1 MYLSE
6 ISQYEP
12 LSPDKEVELAVLIA
26 KGDKDAMKELVEAN
40 LRFVVSVAK
49 KYQGNGLSLSDII
62 NEGNLGLIK
71 AAKRFDPSRGFKFI
85 SYAVWW
91 IRQAI
96 LQALAEQGRLIRL
109 PLNRVGTITKI
120 TKAAEKLEAEM
131 GRPPKVEEISH
142 QLDVKSEEVF
152 NALQYSR
159 RHSSLDA
166 PFAEGEDSS
175 LINVIEDEQEKDPD
189 NKVMDTSMKEEI
201 ASALSTLTERERSV
215 IEMYFGIN
223 RDRSFTLNEI
233 GEQFSLTRERVR
245 QIKEKAI
252 RRLAHKTRSE
262 PLEFIL
268 DSSLN
273 PVFILFPIFPIILIM
288 HIHTA
293 VNAFQI
299 RKSLM
304 SKELDYRWLKYMPGW
319 QEIPL
324 NIQASR
330 ELYKNLFEAPVPFL
344 VYCLFAYTVSHVTI
358 LNLSLAWLYVAFRVW
373 HYFVRM
379 SNPKISKRRVPFQY
393 SLIVTFILWTELFIF
408 LVK

>member
-1 MYLSE
+1 LTAKISKKLSNELKNIESTGPDEMAAAIEKEQAEEEKRKQALGRADERIKRSKVSSGTISMYLSE

-12 LSPDKEVELAVLIA
+12 LAPEKEVELAVLIA
-26 KGDKDAMKELVEAN
+26 KGDKRAMKELVEAN
-40 LRFVVSVAK
+40 LRFVFCAK

-262 PLEFIL
+262 PL
-268 DSSLN
+268 
-273 PVFILFPIFPIILIM
+273 
-288 HIHTA
+288 
-293 VNAFQI
+293 
-299 RKSLM
+299 R
-304 SKELDYRWLKYMPGW
+304 
-319 QEIPL
+319 
-324 NIQASR
+324 
-330 ELYKNLFEAPVPFL
+330 
-344 VYCLFAYTVSHVTI
+344 VYLG
-358 LNLSLAWLYVAFRVW
+358 
-373 HYFVRM
+373 
-379 SNPKISKRRVPFQY
+379 Q
-393 SLIVTFILWTELFIF
+393 
-408 LVK
+408 

>member
-1 MYLSE
+1 MRQLKITKQVTNRETASLDKYLQE
-6 ISQYEP
+6 IGKVDLITAEE
-12 LSPDKEVELAVLIA
+12 EVELAQKIRA
-26 KGDKDAMKELVEAN
+26 GDENALDKLTKAN

-49 KYQGNGLSLSDII
+49 QYQNQGLTLPDLI

-71 AAKRFDPSRGFKFI
+71 AARRFDETRGFKFI

-262 PLEFIL
+262 PL
-268 DSSLN
+268 
-273 PVFILFPIFPIILIM
+273 
-288 HIHTA
+288 
-293 VNAFQI
+293 
-299 RKSLM
+299 R
-304 SKELDYRWLKYMPGW
+304 
-319 QEIPL
+319 
-324 NIQASR
+324 
-330 ELYKNLFEAPVPFL
+330 
-344 VYCLFAYTVSHVTI
+344 VYLG
-358 LNLSLAWLYVAFRVW
+358 
-373 HYFVRM
+373 
-379 SNPKISKRRVPFQY
+379 Q
-393 SLIVTFILWTELFIF
+393 
-408 LVK
+408 

>member
-1 MYLSE
+1 MSAKKLSKKQLAKELKNIESTDADALATQIEKELSPEDKVKAAKERANEKIRRSKIASGTISMYLSE

-12 LSPDKEVELAVLIA
+12 LPPAREVELAVRIE
-26 KGDKDAMKELVEAN
+26 KGDREAMKELVEAN

-71 AAKRFDPSRGFKFI
+71 ASKRFDPSRGFKFI

-120 TKAAEKLEAEM
+120 TKAAEKLEAEI
-131 GRPPKVEEISH
+131 GRQPKVEEISH
-142 QLDVKSEEVF
+142 QLDIGTNEVF

-166 PFAEGEDSS
+166 PFSDGEDSS
-175 LINVIEDEQEKDPD
+175 LINVIQDEQEKNPD

-201 ASALSTLTERERSV
+201 ASALSTLTDRERSV

-262 PLEFIL
+262 PL
-268 DSSLN
+268 
-273 PVFILFPIFPIILIM
+273 
-288 HIHTA
+288 
-293 VNAFQI
+293 
-299 RKSLM
+299 R
-304 SKELDYRWLKYMPGW
+304 
-319 QEIPL
+319 
-324 NIQASR
+324 
-330 ELYKNLFEAPVPFL
+330 
-344 VYCLFAYTVSHVTI
+344 VYLG
-358 LNLSLAWLYVAFRVW
+358 
-373 HYFVRM
+373 
-379 SNPKISKRRVPFQY
+379 
-393 SLIVTFILWTELFIF
+393 
-408 LVK
+408 

>member
-1 MYLSE
+1 MSAKKLSKKQLEKELKNIELTDADALATQIEKELSPEDKVKAAKERANEKIRRSKIASGTISMYLSE

-12 LSPDKEVELAVLIA
+12 LPPAREVELAVRIE
-26 KGDKDAMKELVEAN
+26 KGDREAMKELVEAN

-71 AAKRFDPSRGFKFI
+71 ASKRFDPSRGFKFI

-120 TKAAEKLEAEM
+120 TKAAEKLEAEI
-131 GRPPKVEEISH
+131 GRQPKVEEISH
-142 QLDVKSEEVF
+142 QLDIGTNEVF

-166 PFAEGEDSS
+166 PFSDGEDSS
-175 LINVIEDEQEKDPD
+175 LINVIQDEEEKNPD

-201 ASALSTLTERERSV
+201 ASALSTLTDRERSV

-262 PLEFIL
+262 PL
-268 DSSLN
+268 
-273 PVFILFPIFPIILIM
+273 
-288 HIHTA
+288 
-293 VNAFQI
+293 
-299 RKSLM
+299 R
-304 SKELDYRWLKYMPGW
+304 
-319 QEIPL
+319 
-324 NIQASR
+324 
-330 ELYKNLFEAPVPFL
+330 
-344 VYCLFAYTVSHVTI
+344 VYLG
-358 LNLSLAWLYVAFRVW
+358 
-373 HYFVRM
+373 
-379 SNPKISKRRVPFQY
+379 
-393 SLIVTFILWTELFIF
+393 
-408 LVK
+408 

>member
-1 MYLSE
+1 MRQLKITKQVTNRETASLDKYLQE
-6 ISQYEP
+6 IGKVDLITAEM
-12 LSPDKEVELAVLIA
+12 EVELAQRIKAGDQIA
-26 KGDKDAMKELVEAN
+26 LEKLTKAN

-262 PLEFIL
+262 PL
-268 DSSLN
+268 
-273 PVFILFPIFPIILIM
+273 
-288 HIHTA
+288 
-293 VNAFQI
+293 
-299 RKSLM
+299 R
-304 SKELDYRWLKYMPGW
+304 
-319 QEIPL
+319 
-324 NIQASR
+324 
-330 ELYKNLFEAPVPFL
+330 
-344 VYCLFAYTVSHVTI
+344 VYLG
-358 LNLSLAWLYVAFRVW
+358 
-373 HYFVRM
+373 
-379 SNPKISKRRVPFQY
+379 Q
-393 SLIVTFILWTELFIF
+393 
-408 LVK
+408 

>member
-1 MYLSE
+1 MSAKKLSKKQLKEEAKLLDKLTPEEMAEAVEEQLSEEDRIKKVKERADEKIKRSKVSSGTISMYLSE

-12 LSPDKEVELAVLIA
+12 LPPEREVELAVRIE
-26 KGDKDAMKELVEAN
+26 KGDKEAMKELVEAN

-71 AAKRFDPSRGFKFI
+71 AAKRFDPSRGF
-85 SYAVWW
+85 
-91 IRQAI
+91 
-96 LQALAEQGRLIRL
+96 

-120 TKAAEKLEAEM
+120 TKAAEKLEAEI
-131 GRPPKVEEISH
+131 GRQPKVEEISH
-142 QLDVKSEEVF
+142 QLDIGANEVF

-166 PFAEGEDSS
+166 PFSDGEDSS

-233 GEQFSLTRERVR
+233 GEQFNLTRERVR

-262 PLEFIL
+262 PL
-268 DSSLN
+268 
-273 PVFILFPIFPIILIM
+273 
-288 HIHTA
+288 
-293 VNAFQI
+293 
-299 RKSLM
+299 R
-304 SKELDYRWLKYMPGW
+304 
-319 QEIPL
+319 
-324 NIQASR
+324 
-330 ELYKNLFEAPVPFL
+330 
-344 VYCLFAYTVSHVTI
+344 VYLG
-358 LNLSLAWLYVAFRVW
+358 
-373 HYFVRM
+373 
-379 SNPKISKRRVPFQY
+379 Q
-393 SLIVTFILWTELFIF
+393 
-408 LVK
+408 

>member
-1 MYLSE
+1 MSAKKLSKKQLEKELNSIEGTDADTLAAEIEVELSAEDKVKAAKERAKEKIRRSKVASGTISMYLSE

-12 LSPDKEVELAVLIA
+12 LPPEREVELAVRIE
-26 KGDKDAMKELVEAN
+26 KGDKEAMKELVEAN

-120 TKAAEKLEAEM
+120 TKAAEKLEAES
-131 GRPPKVEEISH
+131 GRQPKVEEISH
-142 QLDVKSEEVF
+142 QLDIKTNEVF

-166 PFAEGEDSS
+166 PFSDGEDSS

-201 ASALSTLTERERSV
+201 ASALSTLTDRERSV

-233 GEQFSLTRERVR
+233 GEQFNLTRERVR

-262 PLEFIL
+262 PL
-268 DSSLN
+268 
-273 PVFILFPIFPIILIM
+273 
-288 HIHTA
+288 
-293 VNAFQI
+293 
-299 RKSLM
+299 R
-304 SKELDYRWLKYMPGW
+304 
-319 QEIPL
+319 
-324 NIQASR
+324 
-330 ELYKNLFEAPVPFL
+330 
-344 VYCLFAYTVSHVTI
+344 VYLG
-358 LNLSLAWLYVAFRVW
+358 
-373 HYFVRM
+373 
-379 SNPKISKRRVPFQY
+379 Q
-393 SLIVTFILWTELFIF
+393 
-408 LVK
+408 

>member
-1 MYLSE
+1 MRQLKITKQVTNRETASLDKYLQE
-6 ISQYEP
+6 IGKVDLITAEE
-12 LSPDKEVELAVLIA
+12 EVELAQKIRA
-26 KGDKDAMKELVEAN
+26 GDENALDKLTKAN

-49 KYQGNGLSLSDII
+49 QYQNQGLTLPDLI

-262 PLEFIL
+262 PL
-268 DSSLN
+268 
-273 PVFILFPIFPIILIM
+273 
-288 HIHTA
+288 
-293 VNAFQI
+293 
-299 RKSLM
+299 R
-304 SKELDYRWLKYMPGW
+304 
-319 QEIPL
+319 
-324 NIQASR
+324 
-330 ELYKNLFEAPVPFL
+330 
-344 VYCLFAYTVSHVTI
+344 VYLG
-358 LNLSLAWLYVAFRVW
+358 
-373 HYFVRM
+373 
-379 SNPKISKRRVPFQY
+379 Q
-393 SLIVTFILWTELFIF
+393 
-408 LVK
+408 

>member
-1 MYLSE
+1 MLKKNKENKFKIIIIAGPTASGKSSLALELGKKYKGIIINADSQQIYKELPILSCQPNKKDYKIISHKLFNFLDFYKNFSVNQWFKLVTKE
-6 ISQYEP
+6 I
-12 LSPDKEVELAVLIA
+12 KE
-26 KGDKDAMKELVEAN
+26 AMKELVEAN

-120 TKAAEKLEAEM
+120 TKAAEKLEAEI
-131 GRPPKVEEISH
+131 GRQPKVEEISH
-142 QLDVKSEEVF
+142 QLDIKTNEVF

-166 PFAEGEDSS
+166 PFSDGEDSS

-201 ASALSTLTERERSV
+201 ASALSTLTDRERSV

-233 GEQFSLTRERVR
+233 GEQFNLTRERVR

-262 PLEFIL
+262 PL
-268 DSSLN
+268 
-273 PVFILFPIFPIILIM
+273 
-288 HIHTA
+288 
-293 VNAFQI
+293 
-299 RKSLM
+299 R
-304 SKELDYRWLKYMPGW
+304 
-319 QEIPL
+319 
-324 NIQASR
+324 
-330 ELYKNLFEAPVPFL
+330 
-344 VYCLFAYTVSHVTI
+344 VYLG
-358 LNLSLAWLYVAFRVW
+358 
-373 HYFVRM
+373 
-379 SNPKISKRRVPFQY
+379 Q
-393 SLIVTFILWTELFIF
+393 
-408 LVK
+408 

>member
-1 MYLSE
+1 MAAKKLSAKQLQKELQNLEGTDADALALEIEKEEVRKAALERADKRIRRSKVASGTISMYLAE

-12 LSPDKEVELAVLIA
+12 LSPDREVELAVQIA
-26 KGDKDAMKELVEAN
+26 KGDQKAMKELVEAN

-142 QLDVKSEEVF
+142 QLDIKTEEVF

-175 LINVIEDEQEKDPD
+175 LINVIEEQEERDPD
-189 NKVMDTSMKEEI
+189 NTVMDTSMKEEI

-262 PLEFIL
+262 PL
-268 DSSLN
+268 
-273 PVFILFPIFPIILIM
+273 
-288 HIHTA
+288 
-293 VNAFQI
+293 
-299 RKSLM
+299 R
-304 SKELDYRWLKYMPGW
+304 
-319 QEIPL
+319 
-324 NIQASR
+324 
-330 ELYKNLFEAPVPFL
+330 
-344 VYCLFAYTVSHVTI
+344 VYLG
-358 LNLSLAWLYVAFRVW
+358 
-373 HYFVRM
+373 
-379 SNPKISKRRVPFQY
+379 Q
-393 SLIVTFILWTELFIF
+393 
-408 LVK
+408 

>member
-1 MYLSE
+1 M
-6 ISQYEP
+6 
-12 LSPDKEVELAVLIA
+12 
-26 KGDKDAMKELVEAN
+26 
-40 LRFVVSVAK
+40 
-49 KYQGNGLSLSDII
+49 
-62 NEGNLGLIK
+62 IK

-152 NALQYSR
+152 N
-159 RHSSLDA
+159 
-166 PFAEGEDSS
+166 S

-262 PLEFIL
+262 PL
-268 DSSLN
+268 
-273 PVFILFPIFPIILIM
+273 
-288 HIHTA
+288 
-293 VNAFQI
+293 
-299 RKSLM
+299 R
-304 SKELDYRWLKYMPGW
+304 
-319 QEIPL
+319 
-324 NIQASR
+324 
-330 ELYKNLFEAPVPFL
+330 
-344 VYCLFAYTVSHVTI
+344 VYLG
-358 LNLSLAWLYVAFRVW
+358 
-373 HYFVRM
+373 
-379 SNPKISKRRVPFQY
+379 Q
-393 SLIVTFILWTELFIF
+393 
-408 LVK
+408 

>member
-1 MYLSE
+1 MRQLKITKQVTNRETASLDKYLQE
-6 ISQYEP
+6 IGKVDLITAEE
-12 LSPDKEVELAVLIA
+12 EVELAQKIRA
-26 KGDKDAMKELVEAN
+26 GDENALDKLTKAN

-49 KYQGNGLSLSDII
+49 QYQNRSLPLNDLI

-71 AAKRFDPSRGFKFI
+71 AAKKFDETKGFKFI

-262 PLEFIL
+262 PL
-268 DSSLN
+268 
-273 PVFILFPIFPIILIM
+273 
-288 HIHTA
+288 
-293 VNAFQI
+293 
-299 RKSLM
+299 R
-304 SKELDYRWLKYMPGW
+304 
-319 QEIPL
+319 
-324 NIQASR
+324 
-330 ELYKNLFEAPVPFL
+330 
-344 VYCLFAYTVSHVTI
+344 VYLG
-358 LNLSLAWLYVAFRVW
+358 
-373 HYFVRM
+373 
-379 SNPKISKRRVPFQY
+379 Q
-393 SLIVTFILWTELFIF
+393 
-408 LVK
+408 

>member
-1 MYLSE
+1 MTAKKISKKLSKELQNLESMGPDAHANEVQKELDAEEKRKNALGRADERIKRSKVSSGTISMYLSE

-131 GRPPKVEEISH
+131 GRPPKVEE
-142 QLDVKSEEVF
+142 VF

-262 PLEFIL
+262 PL
-268 DSSLN
+268 
-273 PVFILFPIFPIILIM
+273 
-288 HIHTA
+288 
-293 VNAFQI
+293 
-299 RKSLM
+299 R
-304 SKELDYRWLKYMPGW
+304 
-319 QEIPL
+319 
-324 NIQASR
+324 
-330 ELYKNLFEAPVPFL
+330 
-344 VYCLFAYTVSHVTI
+344 VYLG
-358 LNLSLAWLYVAFRVW
+358 
-373 HYFVRM
+373 
-379 SNPKISKRRVPFQY
+379 Q
-393 SLIVTFILWTELFIF
+393 
-408 LVK
+408 

>member
-1 MYLSE
+1 MAAKKLSAKQLEKELQNLEGTDADALALEIEKEEARKAALERADKRIRRSKVASGTISMYLAE

-12 LSPDKEVELAVLIA
+12 LSPDREVELAVQIA
-26 KGDKDAMKELVEAN
+26 KGDQNAMKELVEAN

-142 QLDVKSEEVF
+142 QLDIKTEEVF

-175 LINVIEDEQEKDPD
+175 LINVIEDQEERDPD
-189 NKVMDTSMKEEI
+189 NTVMDTSMKEEI

-262 PLEFIL
+262 PL
-268 DSSLN
+268 
-273 PVFILFPIFPIILIM
+273 
-288 HIHTA
+288 
-293 VNAFQI
+293 
-299 RKSLM
+299 R
-304 SKELDYRWLKYMPGW
+304 
-319 QEIPL
+319 
-324 NIQASR
+324 
-330 ELYKNLFEAPVPFL
+330 
-344 VYCLFAYTVSHVTI
+344 VYLG
-358 LNLSLAWLYVAFRVW
+358 
-373 HYFVRM
+373 
-379 SNPKISKRRVPFQY
+379 Q
-393 SLIVTFILWTELFIF
+393 
-408 LVK
+408 